1 MKLAGI
7 FGENCQEQ
15 TIKAM
20 AEAQIRAQLNNSEIF
35 KFTGGF
41 LAKITTATGTTGN
54 ISLYRTASTQNILII
69 AGIPII
75 INGNLQQKLNQIVE
89 LDYQNA
95 AEALTDLDGAF
106 AALYWDQRAA
116 KLVIVTDIL
125 GMQPLYM
132 ARVSGKLLVASEMK
146 AIAASNLI
154 DLEMNPGTW
163 GAFVTFGHSL
173 GNDTTL
179 KQVQHVPPGAIVIYD
194 PSSDR
199 LEEKNYWHWPEPQP
213 EKTLASVDT
222 GQIIELLKQNIRAYL
237 PYHQP
242 GTILL
247 SGGFDSRL
255 LLALLD
261 NLGIDAPGVILTHE
275 DEFFGADGIYGEWI
289 AKKVGIPVKRISSN
303 PDFFSSATYLDYLV
317 MNEVVT
323 PSLFLFISQVLQ
335 HLEPSMGAVWEGCFP
350 GAILVPVGK
359 QPKGGFSKYL
369 ASLEISPSSRIWQTV
384 EKIFVPSLAKQIRDE
399 FFEKLEVEKSQYSDD
414 GFGVSQFIVRNRTRK
429 RIAPNPLQV
438 YSSVVPTFTPGLT
451 KDFWAIAGALP
462 FEVKTEFRLY
472 KQIFQQHFP
481 KMLTVPF
488 VSGGKLESPQDFS
501 LEHLIFKKAHQLQLA
516 LNKVKIGRGFL
527 KLLGV
532 PLHQNFF
539 YPSQFVGKV
548 IAEIETEHPEI
559 NSDEVKHIQDLTKT
573 NPTKV
578 SYQQQLLFYWQV
590 SRWLLNKNGHYFPRT
605 YAKHENIHYL

>member
-1 MKLAGI
+1 MKLAGF

-54 ISLYRTASTQNILII
+54 ICLYRTGSTQNILII

-75 INGNLQQKLNQIVE
+75 INGNLEQKLNQIVE

-154 DLEMNPGTW
+154 DLEMNPRTW
-163 GAFVTFGHSL
+163 GAFVTFGHAL

-179 KQVQHVPPGAIVIYD
+179 KQVQRVPPGAIIIYD

-213 EKTLASVDT
+213 EKTLANVDT
-222 GQIIELLKQNIRAYL
+222 GQIVELLEQNIKAYL
-237 PYHQP
+237 PYHQA

-255 LLALLD
+255 LLAVLNKLGVYP
-261 NLGIDAPGVILTHE
+261 LGIILTHE
-275 DEFFGADGIYGEWI
+275 DELLGADGIYGEWV
-289 AKKVGIPVKRISSN
+289 AKKLGISVKRVFSDPN
-303 PDFFSSATYLDYLV
+303 FFSSQAYLDYLV
-317 MNEVVT
+317 TNEVAT

-350 GAILVPVGK
+350 TILAAK
-359 QPKGGFSKYL
+359 QPRGGFSEYL
-369 ASLEISPSSRIWQTV
+369 ALLAISPTSPQWRAVKKVFAPPLARGIREAFLESLEAERSR
-384 EKIFVPSLAKQIRDE
+384 
-399 FFEKLEVEKSQYSDD
+399 YSDD
-414 GFGVSQFIVRNRTRK
+414 GFGVSQFIARHRTRNRT
-429 RIAPNPLQV
+429 APNPLKG
-438 YSSVVPTFTPGLT
+438 YPNVVPTFTPGLT

-488 VSGGKLESPQDFS
+488 VSVGKLVSSKGFSPWHEVFMN
-501 LEHLIFKKAHQLQLA
+501 LYKLQLA
-516 LNKVKIGRGFL
+516 LGKGKMGRGLL
-527 KLLGV
+527 KILGV
-532 PLHQNFF
+532 SPHQNFF
-539 YPSQFVGKV
+539 QRSEFLGQV
-548 IAEIETEHPEI
+548 IARIDIGDHDL
-559 NSDEVKHIQDLTKT
+559 NSDQVRLIQDFTKS
-573 NPTKV
+573 NPNKF
-578 SYQQQLLFYWQV
+578 SYEQELLFYWQV
-590 SRWLLNKNGHYFPRT
+590 WRWVMDSKTDLCEVLRY
-605 YAKHENIHYL
+605 

>member
-1 MKLAGI
+1 MKLAGF

-54 ISLYRTASTQNILII
+54 ICLYRTGSTQNILII

-154 DLEMNPGTW
+154 DLEMNPRTW
-163 GAFVTFGHSL
+163 GAFVTFGHAL

-179 KQVQHVPPGAIVIYD
+179 KQVQRVPPGAIIIYD

-213 EKTLASVDT
+213 EKTLANVDT
-222 GQIIELLKQNIRAYL
+222 GQIVELLEQNIKAYL
-237 PYHQP
+237 PYHQA

-255 LLALLD
+255 LLAVLNKLGVYP
-261 NLGIDAPGVILTHE
+261 LGIILTHE
-275 DEFFGADGIYGEWI
+275 DELLGADGIYGEWV
-289 AKKVGIPVKRISSN
+289 AKKLGISVKRVFSDPN
-303 PDFFSSATYLDYLV
+303 FFSSQAYLDYLV
-317 MNEVVT
+317 TNEVAT

-350 GAILVPVGK
+350 TILAAK
-359 QPKGGFSKYL
+359 QPRGGFSEYL
-369 ASLEISPSSRIWQTV
+369 ALLAISPTSPQWRAVKKVFAPPLARGIREAFLESLEAERSR
-384 EKIFVPSLAKQIRDE
+384 
-399 FFEKLEVEKSQYSDD
+399 YSDD
-414 GFGVSQFIVRNRTRK
+414 GFGVSQFIARHRTRNRT
-429 RIAPNPLQV
+429 APNPLKV
-438 YSSVVPTFTPGLT
+438 YPNVLPTFTPGLT

-488 VSGGKLESPQDFS
+488 VSVGKLVSSKGFSPWHEVFIN
-501 LEHLIFKKAHQLQLA
+501 LYKLQLA
-516 LNKVKIGRGFL
+516 LGKGKMGRGLL
-527 KLLGV
+527 KILGV
-532 PLHQNFF
+532 SPHQNFF
-539 YPSQFVGKV
+539 QRSEFLGQV
-548 IAEIETEHPEI
+548 IARIDIGDHDL
-559 NSDEVKHIQDLTKT
+559 NSDQVRLIQDFTKS
-573 NPTKV
+573 NPNKF
-578 SYQQQLLFYWQV
+578 SYEQELLFYWQV
-590 SRWLLNKNGHYFPRT
+590 WRWVMDSKTDLCEVLRY
-605 YAKHENIHYL
+605 